1 MKSKPRTPFL
11 RATVTGLTPGRARPL
26 VLALSCVLLTAC
38 ASVGPDYREPPPV
51 DVGSGWSLPL
61 ASESQSADLSQW
73 WSALDDPI
81 LDRLMATALAQ
92 NLDLRHAAARID
104 EARALRDRVAGEA
117 LPTAAAGASVNR
129 RRQSENGP
137 LPVGSIPGLDATQ
150 TIYDAGFDAA
160 WEADLF
166 GAKRRALEG
175 ASARLQ
181 ATEAE
186 AQGIRMRIVA
196 EVARTWFTAVGARY
210 ELHAQ
215 QATLDTLQQ
224 TLELVRLRHALGDA
238 SAADVE
244 AAYAQWTAVNALI
257 PDIQARQRAAIL
269 SLGVLLG
276 APPERELAL
285 LDGPL
290 TPSTLRA
297 LPVGERAEMLRRR
310 PDVLAAERRLAAS
323 SADIGVAT
331 AELFPKL
338 SIGVGGGFQALST
351 GDWFDASSS
360 RFSIL
365 PLISWRLFDGG
376 RVRAEIRAR
385 EAAERQAALAYE
397 QAVLTALGD
406 AERALGDYHGGLDT
420 LERRGM
426 ALDAARTTYGH
437 TRTRYA
443 AGDIAV
449 RDRDGWFA
457 VLGRAD
463 DVMNVA
469 GHRIGTADVEG
480 SLIRHP
486 AVAESAV
493 VGLPDPVKGER
504 IKAFVV
510 LKAGFEEGA
519 GLIAS
524 LKDHVR
530 QDLGP
535 IAQPSEIEIRK
546 TLPKT
551 RSGKI
556 VRRYLKAVEMG
567 EDPGDLSTLAD

>member
-1 MKSKPRTPFL
+1 MKSNPRTPFL

-73 WSALDDPI
+73 WSALDDPV

-92 NLDLRHAAARID
+92 NLDLRQAAARID

-137 LPVGSIPGLDATQ
+137 LPVGSILGLDATQ

-166 GAKRRALEG
+166 GAKQRALEG

-186 AQGIRMRIVA
+186 AQGVRMRIVA

-257 PDIQARQRAAIL
+257 PDIQARQRAAVL

-297 LPVGERAEMLRRR
+297 LPVFFSARVLALVSSAFQTAPRRASLRGRPCGTSPGREFRRHRRGHGRVVPQTLHRCRRR
-310 PDVLAAERRLAAS
+310 VPSAQYGRLVRCIQLAFLHPAADFLAPVRRWPCAS
-323 SADIGVAT
+323 RNSGT
-331 AELFPKL
+331 
-338 SIGVGGGFQALST
+338 
-351 GDWFDASSS
+351 
-360 RFSIL
+360 R
-365 PLISWRLFDGG
+365 GG
-376 RVRAEIRAR
+376 RA
-385 EAAERQAALAYE
+385 
-397 QAVLTALGD
+397 T
-406 AERALGDYHGGLDT
+406 
-420 LERRGM
+420 
-426 ALDAARTTYGH
+426 
-437 TRTRYA
+437 
-443 AGDIAV
+443 
-449 RDRDGWFA
+449 
-457 VLGRAD
+457 GRA
-463 DVMNVA
+463 
-469 GHRIGTADVEG
+469 
-480 SLIRHP
+480 
-486 AVAESAV
+486 
-493 VGLPDPVKGER
+493 GL
-504 IKAFVV
+504 
-510 LKAGFEEGA
+510 
-519 GLIAS
+519 
-524 LKDHVR
+524 
-530 QDLGP
+530 
-535 IAQPSEIEIRK
+535 
-546 TLPKT
+546 
-551 RSGKI
+551 
-556 VRRYLKAVEMG
+556 
-567 EDPGDLSTLAD
+567 

>member
-1 MKSKPRTPFL
+1 MKPDTRTPFL
-11 RATVTGLTPGRARPL
+11 
-26 VLALSCVLLTAC
+26 LALSCVLLTAC
-38 ASVGPDYREPPPV
+38 AAVGPDYREPPPV
-51 DVGSGWSLPL
+51 DIGRGWTLPL
-61 ASESQSADLSQW
+61 AGESGSADLSHW
-73 WSALDDPI
+73 WSLLDDPI
-81 LDRLMATALAQ
+81 LDRLMTTALAQ
-92 NLDLRHAAARID
+92 NLDLRQAAARID

-117 LPTAAAGASVNR
+117 WPTVSAGASVNR

-137 LPVGSIPGLDATQ
+137 LPIGAIPGLDATQ

-166 GAKRRALEG
+166 GARRRALEG

-186 AQGIRMRIVA
+186 AQGVRLRVVA
-196 EVARTWFTAVGARY
+196 EVARTWFTAAGARY
-210 ELHAQ
+210 ELRAQ
-215 QATLDTLQQ
+215 QATLDTLGQ
-224 TLELVRLRHALGDA
+224 TLELVRLRHALGDV

-244 AAYAQWTAVNALI
+244 AAYAQWASVNALL
-257 PDIQARQRAAIL
+257 PDIEARQRAAVL

-285 LDGPL
+285 LDGPMA
-290 TPSTLRA
+290 PSTLRA

-338 SIGVGGGFQALST
+338 SIGAGGGFQALSA
-351 GDWFDASSS
+351 GNWFDASSS
-360 RFSIL
+360 RFSVL

-426 ALDAARTTYGH
+426 ALGAARASYGH
-437 TRTRYA
+437 ARARYA
-443 AGDIAV
+443 AGDIALV
-449 RDRDGWFA
+449 ELLAAQRNLHEAETAAARAHTSAAVQLVALYKALGGGW
-457 VLGRAD
+457 
-463 DVMNVA
+463 
-469 GHRIGTADVEG
+469 
-480 SLIRHP
+480 
-486 AVAESAV
+486 
-493 VGLPDPVKGER
+493 
-504 IKAFVV
+504 
-510 LKAGFEEGA
+510 
-519 GLIAS
+519 
-524 LKDHVR
+524 
-530 QDLGP
+530 
-535 IAQPSEIEIRK
+535 
-546 TLPKT
+546 
-551 RSGKI
+551 
-556 VRRYLKAVEMG
+556 
-567 EDPGDLSTLAD
+567 DLSTATSTTSHPLRGAGAPVASSSP